1 MKFLLTQIKK
11 FMEKNFSKISNKIR
25 LEFLKLLES
34 GYKYHM
40 GGTAS
45 CIDLLTVLFYGNFIN
60 LNQKNR
66 SKFILSKGHALGGLH
81 AIFLD
86 KNITSKKKLEH
97 MKKNGKIGGQLD
109 IYIFKDYIDW
119 NTGSLGHSIGVI
131 TGMAISNPNQKVWT
145 IVGDAEMDEGS
156 IWEAIFFIS
165 EKKINNI
172 IIIID
177 RNKISASAKI
187 EKKEFL
193 DKKILDKLN
202 FNICRINGHDHK
214 EINNTFKKFK
224 NSGRST
230 IVIADTI
237 KGKGFGIA
245 ENNLAY
251 SHQSL
256 DVKTLSNIKKNYE

>member
-1 MKFLLTQIKK
+1 
-11 FMEKNFSKISNKIR
+11 MEKNFSKISNKIR
-25 LEFLKLLES
+25 LEFLKLLEL
-34 GYKYHM
+34 GYKYHI

-86 KNITSKKKLEH
+86 KNITSKKKLEY

-165 EKKINNI
+165 ERKINNI
-172 IIIID
+172 IIVID

-202 FNICRINGHDHK
+202 FNIYRINGHDHK
-214 EINNTFKKFK
+214 EIYNTFKKFK
-224 NSGRST
+224 NSSRST

-256 DVKTLSNIKKNYE
+256 DVKTLSNIKKKYE

>member
-1 MKFLLTQIKK
+1 
-11 FMEKNFSKISNKIR
+11 
-25 LEFLKLLES
+25 
-34 GYKYHM
+34 M

-66 SKFILSKGHALGGLH
+66 SKFILSKGHALGALH
-81 AIFLD
+81 AIFIN
-86 KNITSKKKLEH
+86 KNITSKKKLDR
-97 MKKNGKIGGQLD
+97 MKKNGEIGGQLD
-109 IYIFKDYIDW
+109 IYRFKSYVDW
-119 NTGSLGHSIGVI
+119 NTGSLGHSIGVA
-131 TGMAISNPNQKVWT
+131 TGMAISNPKQKVWT

-156 IWEAIFFIS
+156 IWEGVFFIS

-177 RNKISASAKI
+177 RNKISASARI

-202 FNICRINGHDHK
+202 FNIYRINGHNHK
-214 EINNTFKKFK
+214 EIYNTFKKIN
-224 NSGRST
+224 NSDKSI

-251 SHQSL
+251 SHHSL
-256 DVKTLSNIKKNYE
+256 DIKSLSNIKKKYE